1 MKINYDLIKSNLETY
16 KEAKSI
22 LPVIGEY
29 EREEV
34 SSSVMRNLGLG
45 SFASFHD
52 FIKLAE
58 RSEFSPIMTDIT
70 WRKLKPLIS
79 THTKTDRL
87 KKFIMNRTQNQFT
100 DLLNSTEE
108 FDRLLNGRWIRKPG
122 YTPRGRK
129 TYGKRSD
136 VRIEGLEY
144 CIIPL
149 INYIILNDIDVFET
163 KRVIIPYSPDI
174 DIESFHY
181 QPRFSSITK
190 WYTFEKLEFDKVP
203 KREIEVTKKL
213 LDNFINIM
221 GESHIDPRKLNLDY
235 IISTISDKIRKSMI
249 VPSGTIIKC
258 LRDVNNDYR
267 KQVLTKDVSYS
278 VRGSYIQSG
287 YLKVSVTNDLG
298 SNDYYDYA
306 NFEDMAIH
314 REDLLRSLLG

>member
-1 MKINYDLIKSNLETY
+1 MKINYDSIKLNLATY

-45 SFASFHD
+45 KFAEFCD
-52 FIKLAE
+52 FLKQ
-58 RSEFSPIMTDIT
+58 SEKSGFNPITEDIT
-70 WRKLKPLIS
+70 WRKLKLLIS
-79 THTKTDRL
+79 SHTKVDRL
-87 KKFIMNRTQNQFT
+87 KKFVMNRTQKQFT
-100 DLLNSTEE
+100 ELLNNNED

-122 YTPRGRK
+122 YTPRCRK
-129 TYGKRSD
+129 TYGRRSE
-136 VRIEGLEY
+136 VRIEGLNH
-144 CIIPL
+144 CVVPL
-149 INYIILNDIDVFET
+149 VNYIILNNIEVFESDPN
-163 KRVIIPYSPDI
+163 IYS
-174 DIESFHY
+174 F
-181 QPRFSSITK
+181 ITQDRLIGVSK
-190 WYTFEKLEFDKVP
+190 WYTFEKLDFDKVP

-221 GESHIDPRKLNLDY
+221 SESHIDPRKLNLDY
-235 IISTISDKIRKSMI
+235 IISTISDKIKKSMI
-249 VPSGTIIKC
+249 VPAGTIIKC

-298 SNDYYDYA
+298 VSDYYDYA

>member
-1 MKINYDLIKSNLETY
+1 MKINYDSIKLNLATY
-16 KEAKSI
+16 QEAKSI

-45 SFASFHD
+45 KFA
-52 FIKLAE
+52 
-58 RSEFSPIMTDIT
+58 EFSDFLKQSEKLGFNPITEDIT
-70 WRKLKPLIS
+70 WRKLKLIIS
-79 THTKTDRL
+79 THTKVDRL
-87 KKFIMNRTQNQFT
+87 KKFVMNRTQKKFT
-100 DLLNSTEE
+100 ELLNNNED

-122 YTPRGRK
+122 HTPRGKK

-136 VRIEGLEY
+136 VRIDGLEY
-144 CIIPL
+144 CAIPL
-149 INYIILNDIDVFET
+149 VNYIILNDIEVFESDPN
-163 KRVIIPYSPDI
+163 IYSFITQD
-174 DIESFHY
+174 
-181 QPRFSSITK
+181 RLMSITK
-190 WYTFEKLEFDKVP
+190 WYTFEKLDFDKVP

-213 LDNFINIM
+213 LDNFINTIE
-221 GESHIDPRKLNLDY
+221 ESHIDPRKLNLDY
-235 IISTISDKIRKSMI
+235 IVSTLSDKIRKSMV
-249 VPSGTIIKC
+249 VPNGTIIKC

-278 VRGSYIQSG
+278 VRGSYIQGG

-298 SNDYYDYA
+298 GSDYYDYA